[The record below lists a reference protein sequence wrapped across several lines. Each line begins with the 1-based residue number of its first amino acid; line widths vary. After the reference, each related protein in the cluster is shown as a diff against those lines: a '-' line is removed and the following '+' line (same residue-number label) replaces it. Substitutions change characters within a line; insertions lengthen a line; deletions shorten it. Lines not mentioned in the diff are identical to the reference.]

1 MKTARWG
8 GALGMLLWCLA
19 VGASGVEAKPP
30 SSEAT
35 AEDKSQHKPGP
46 VRVIVSK
53 ININE
58 ASKTDLMQLNGVS
71 AGVAQKIIA
80 YREAHGRFKR
90 TQDLAKV
97 DGVSKDVF
105 EKNRG
110 RITVK

>member
-8 GALGMLLWCLA
+8 GVLGTLLCCLA
-19 VGASGVEAKPP
+19 VGASGAEAKAP

-35 AEDKSQHKPGP
+35 AEDKQHKPGP

-58 ASKTDLMQLNGVS
+58 ASQTDLMQLNGVT
-71 AGVAQKIIA
+71 AGVAQKIIT

-97 DGVSKDVF
+97 DGVSKDVL

-110 RITVK
+110 RITVR